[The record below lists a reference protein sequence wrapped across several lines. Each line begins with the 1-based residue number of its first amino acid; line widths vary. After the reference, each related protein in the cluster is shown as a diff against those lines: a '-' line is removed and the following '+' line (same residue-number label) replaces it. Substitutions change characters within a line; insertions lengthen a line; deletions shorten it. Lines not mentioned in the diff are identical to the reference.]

1 MRKAGITE
9 EDGSTEVPPHST
21 SQTSQLLL
29 PDLKQVLLGNTGLS
43 RMARLSCPKSA
54 LPAGRGTRPRV
65 LGCVCTEDSLLDF
78 AFTAGS
84 WRLKGQQSQPQ
95 LAPRKPCLCQSG
107 VSTVAERGYGMDEK
121 IRVERGALRKDGELG
136 SCLFLGL

>member
-9 EDGSTEVPPHST
+9 EDRSTEVPQHST

-29 PDLKQVLLGNTGLS
+29 LDLKQVLLSNTGLS
-43 RMARLSCPKSA
+43 RMARLSCPNSA
-54 LPAGRGTRPRV
+54 LPAGRGARRRV

-84 WRLKGQQSQPQ
+84 
-95 LAPRKPCLCQSG
+95 
-107 VSTVAERGYGMDEK
+107 
-121 IRVERGALRKDGELG
+121 
-136 SCLFLGL
+136 